1 MKIINQALSFDD
13 VLISPRYSKIKSRK
27 DVSLKTF
34 IGNNLVL
41 NSPIISA
48 NMDTITESKMA
59 KAMAMVEGVGCLHR
73 FLSIEENV
81 NLFLKSPKETIV
93 SIGVGPNELER
104 ARSLFNAGASNFVI
118 DVAHGAAEHV
128 VEQYDALR
136 EIVGT
141 DSTIIIGNVATGNDI
156 EEFINNSKSTT
167 PPQAFKVGIGGGSMC
182 TTRIV
187 TGCGLPTFHSILDC
201 SSVAKRYGVKIIG
214 DGGIKNSG
222 DIVKALAAGADA
234 VMIGSILS
242 GTEETPGEIVA
253 FETRNSYGSSYT
265 ATFNNYREA
274 DVSTWHKKYRGSASK
289 ESYEVQGK
297 QANHRTPEGEATF
310 VKYKG
315 SAIDILNNLIAG
327 IKSGLSYVG
336 ANTLDELK
344 ENAQFV
350 SITNSGLIESKP
362 HGKKS

>member
-1 MKIINQALSFDD
+1 
-13 VLISPRYSKIKSRK
+13 
-27 DVSLKTF
+27 
-34 IGNNLVL
+34 
-41 NSPIISA
+41 
-48 NMDTITESKMA
+48 
-59 KAMAMVEGVGCLHR
+59 MAMVEGVGCLHR
-73 FLSIEENV
+73 FLSIEDNV

-141 DSTIIIGNVATGNDI
+141 DSTIIIGNIATGNDI
-156 EEFINNSKSTT
+156 EEFINNSKSATPPQIIKNLKKPQNRPP

-274 DVSTWHKKYRGSASK
+274 DVSAWHKKYRGSASK

-297 QANHRTPEGEATF
+297 QANHRTPEGETTF

-336 ANTLDELK
+336 ASTLDELK
-344 ENAQFV
+344 ENTQFV